1 MTKGHLHLY
10 EEAPTEGWK
19 PPTDRLPAITGWM
32 FLGILLGMAVVT
44 FGLAALLSIE
54 GTPKRT
60 EALKAN
66 KERVLILG
74 ASSELTLPPSLT
86 FPFCLFSQPN

>member
-10 EEAPTEGWK
+10 EEDPSELWK
-19 PPTDRLPAITGWM
+19 QPTDRLPAITGWM
-32 FLGILLGMAVVT
+32 FLGILLGMAVFT
-44 FGLAALLSIE
+44 FGIAALLSID
-54 GTPKRT
+54 GTLKRT

-74 ASSELTLPPSLT
+74 ASSESSIDLFLLP
-86 FPFCLFSQPN
+86 